1 VVTTG
6 LEGRRRVAL
15 LDGAGA
21 PPPPTSGVSRI
32 LS

>member
-21 PPPPTSGVSRI
+21 PPPTSGVCRF
-32 LS
+32 LG